1 MKVTSQRVASE
12 VDAKFIAEVANQHEI
27 SVDSHSTLFSEQ
39 AALDFMTGYIDQS
52 VTYLLVVDDQPDFS
66 VVVNLHPD
74 SVRSRYFTDVYAKPE
89 ITNLDSVV
97 GWAIELA
104 ETEHPDWQMWPG
116 ANSLDE
122 RLQSAWRNHGF
133 VFLRRYYTMRM
144 KISSAPAIRQVD
156 GIEIRNLDISNPSDV
171 ALWHKVHQDSFSQH
185 FGFAPRDLEMW
196 RSLVLDDVFID
207 PGGVFMAFDKDVAV
221 GFCKCTD
228 EYSEDNKGYIS
239 SLGVAR
245 EYQGAGI
252 GEALLQTG
260 VSRCVTKGYESVEL
274 NVDTGNESGAL
285 KLYEKVGFSP
295 ESSWIQMHRP
305 GS

>member
-1 MKVTSQRVASE
+1 
-12 VDAKFIAEVANQHEI
+12 
-27 SVDSHSTLFSEQ
+27 
-39 AALDFMTGYIDQS
+39 
-52 VTYLLVVDDQPDFS
+52 
-66 VVVNLHPD
+66 
-74 SVRSRYFTDVYAKPE
+74 
-89 ITNLDSVV
+89 
-97 GWAIELA
+97 
-104 ETEHPDWQMWPG
+104 
-116 ANSLDE
+116 
-122 RLQSAWRNHGF
+122 
-133 VFLRRYYTMRM
+133 
-144 KISSAPAIRQVD
+144 
-156 GIEIRNLDISNPSDV
+156 
-171 ALWHKVHQDSFSQH
+171 
-185 FGFAPRDLEMW
+185 MW

-207 PGGVFMAFDKDVAV
+207 PGGVFMAFDKDIAV
-221 GFCKCTD
+221 GFCQCTD

-260 VSRCVTKGYESVEL
+260 VSRCVTKAYDSVEL